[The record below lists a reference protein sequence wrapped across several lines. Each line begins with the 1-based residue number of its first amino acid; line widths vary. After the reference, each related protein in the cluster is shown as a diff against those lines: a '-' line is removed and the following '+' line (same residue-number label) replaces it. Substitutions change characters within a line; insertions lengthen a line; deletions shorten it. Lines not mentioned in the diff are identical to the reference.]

1 MISFGKLLIFSG
13 ILLVVLGLFLS
24 FGSRLPFGLGRL
36 PGDITIQRENFTF
49 SFPIVTCL
57 LLSIVLSL
65 LFNFFFR
72 R

>member
-1 MISFGKLLIFSG
+1 LISFGKLLIFSG